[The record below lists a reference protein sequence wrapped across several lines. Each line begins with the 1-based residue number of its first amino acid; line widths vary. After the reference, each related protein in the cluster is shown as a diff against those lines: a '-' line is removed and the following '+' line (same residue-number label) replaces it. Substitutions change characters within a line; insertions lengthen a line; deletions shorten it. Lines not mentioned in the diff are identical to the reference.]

1 MGAIRPRSSEPA
13 AARRGGEGRPIQLE
27 LFARPADRPR
37 PGEGSLLDDPEAA
50 RLGLQRRLNRLAEG
64 RVRTLSLT
72 DNRRTILSVKAAR
85 PGDRSQLDLRL
96 HQSFLAAPD
105 DVVAAVAAFVESR
118 RGSDRARESLAI
130 IREHFS
136 RHRGSG
142 RRLVLRPEGETLD
155 LREVVDDLNERYFD
169 GRVRVNVT
177 WGRSSGGA
185 AHHSRRRPRVTS
197 LQLGS
202 YSYEDGLIRIH
213 RVLDDVKIPRYVLE
227 AVVFHEMLHA
237 DMPPEVK
244 NGRRCFH
251 SPEFRRRERRFRQL
265 DKADR
270 WIQDNLGQLLAAR
283 RARTAR

>member
-1 MGAIRPRSSEPA
+1 MGASKPRSSAPTA
-13 AARRGGEGRPIQLE
+13 SRRGSEGRPVQLE
-27 LFARPADRPR
+27 LFAYIYDDR
-37 PGEGSLLDDPEAA
+37 EGA
-50 RLGLQRRLNRLAEG
+50 RLGLQRRLNRLAGG

-118 RGSDRARESLAI
+118 RGSDRAREALTA
-130 IREHFS
+130 IREHFN
-136 RHRGSG
+136 RHRGFG
-142 RRLVLRPEGETLD
+142 RRLVLRPEGQTVD
-155 LREVVDDLNERYFD
+155 LRNLVHDLNGRYFA
-169 GRVRVNVT
+169 GRVQVNVT

-185 AHHSRRRPRVTS
+185 AHHSRRRPRVAS

-202 YSYEDGLIRIH
+202 YSYEDGLIRIN
-213 RVLDDVKIPRYVLE
+213 RVLDDPRIPRYVLE

-270 WIQDNLGQLLAAR
+270 WIQDHLGELLAAR
-283 RARTAR
+283 RARAAR

>member
-1 MGAIRPRSSEPA
+1 MGAIQPKANPL
-13 AARRGGEGRPIQLE
+13 QLE
-27 LFARPADRPR
+27 LFPPV
-37 PGEGSLLDDPEAA
+37 LLDDPDAA
-50 RLGLQRRLNRLAEG
+50 RLALQRRLNRLAGG

-72 DNRRTILSVKAAR
+72 DNRRTILSVKPAR
-85 PGDRSQLDLRL
+85 PGDRTQLDLRL
-96 HQSFLAAPD
+96 HQSFLSAPD
-105 DVVAAVAAFVESR
+105 HVVAAVSAFAESR
-118 RGSDRARESLAI
+118 RDSERAREALAV

-136 RHRGSG
+136 RHCGPG
-142 RRLVLRPEGETLD
+142 RRPVLRPAGETVD
-155 LREVVDDLNERYFD
+155 LREVVASLNDRYFE
-169 GRVRVNVT
+169 GRVAVNVT

-202 YSYEDGLIRIH
+202 YSFEDGLIRIH
-213 RVLDDVKIPRYVLE
+213 RVLDDPKIPRYVLE

-270 WIQDNLGQLLAAR
+270 WIQEHLGELLAAR
-283 RARTAR
+283 RARRAR